1 MNKVSSRSQDMAA
14 KLEDIEESVDSEE
27 TEIGT
32 YRQDEAKDRLL
43 CSKLKEG
50 LNDLTKMKNAVDNK
64 AAIL

>member
-1 MNKVSSRSQDMAA
+1 MAA

-50 LNDLTKMKNAVDNK
+50 LSDLTKMKNAVDNK
-64 AAIL
+64 ATIL